1 MIGLD
6 TTVLVA
12 HEISETPRHQ
22 SVRAAIHRLSNE
34 EVSHFALA
42 PQVIHEFIH
51 VVTDPRRFEVPLTM
65 EEAIRRGRY
74 WWNAKEVTRC
84 QPSETAMDL
93 AWTWMEQYQLGRKR
107 ILDTFLAATY

>member
-1 MIGLD
+1 VIGLD

-12 HEISETPRHQ
+12 HEISETPRHA
-22 SVRAAIHRLSNE
+22 SVRASVHRLACE
-34 EVSHFALA
+34 EDSRFALA
-42 PQVIHEFIH
+42 PQVIHEFVH
-51 VVTDPRRFEVPLTM
+51 VVTDPRRFETPLTI

-84 QPSETAMDL
+84 LPGETAMDL

-107 ILDTFLAATY
+107 ILDTHLAAT